1 MQIGKL
7 LERKGRFV
15 ATIRPDA
22 TVWEALAVLD
32 SQGIGAL
39 VVSADGRAAIGIVSE
54 RDIVR
59 RLHDRGASVLDG
71 PVGDIMVRDLFCAAP
86 SDDVDSLMAVMT
98 ARRIRHVPVV
108 SGGELSGIVSIGDVV
123 KHRLD
128 ALEDDKRALMDFIHA
143 R

>member
-15 ATIRPDA
+15 ATIKPDA
-22 TVWEALAVLD
+22 TVWQALAVLD

-39 VVSADGRAAIGIVSE
+39 VVSADGRAAIGIISE

-59 RLHDRGASVLDG
+59 RLHDRGAPVLDG
-71 PVGDIMVRDLFCAAP
+71 PVSDIMVSDLFCAAP